1 MVGLGGHLGREALGD
16 VELGPDG
23 LEPLGELGAV
33 LVDPHDLLGHGG
45 QPTRGARP
53 GTGTR
58 PAGSRRLRC
67 GHAPPQE
74 LAVANRH
81 DAAVPALEAFL
92 TAQGR
97 RKFVRPLFNAL
108 AADAEWGRPIARRLY
123 PGVRPLYHP
132 VTASAV
138 DALDV
143 GVGDRP

>member
-1 MVGLGGHLGREALGD
+1 MAANLPA
-16 VELGPDG
+16 GPDPG
-23 LEPLGELGAV
+23 
-33 LVDPHDLLGHGG
+33 
-45 QPTRGARP
+45 RARV
-53 GTGTR
+53 R
-58 PAGSRRLRC
+58 PAR
-67 GHAPPQE
+67 AVYAAVTPPPQE

-138 DALDV
+138 DALDL
-143 GVGDRP
+143 GVGARA